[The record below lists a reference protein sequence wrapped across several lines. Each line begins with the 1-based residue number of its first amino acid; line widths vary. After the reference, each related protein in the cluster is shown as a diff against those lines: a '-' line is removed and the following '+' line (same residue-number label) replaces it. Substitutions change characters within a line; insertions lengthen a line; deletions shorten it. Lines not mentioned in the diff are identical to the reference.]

1 MLIVFFFQS
10 TTVLSDLNCAFTW
23 VWR

>member
-1 MLIVFFFQS
+1 MVIVFSCQS
-10 TTVLSDLNCAFTW
+10 TTVLSDLNCVFTW